1 MKKIKIILL
10 GLLIIVLTGCKGQ
23 YNLTVNKDLSISED
37 VVISIENKDDIY
49 DKTTKLFKDNNV
61 DDSMYSISQNDE
73 YVTIK
78 YKEEF
83 RNFEDYFLN
92 SKFYSRILSDEDY
105 TKDNKKVSYRGFAYL
120 KLDDTDN
127 SDLNNSFN
135 ISDFKINLNVP
146 FTVKESNAD
155 KVEENTLTWNL
166 NQKDTTKIINFSFDY
181 LNTNNLYILII
192 VLCVGIVSVT
202 GFILIRNYFKERGI

>member
-1 MKKIKIILL
+1 MKKMKIILL

-37 VVISIENKDDIY
+37 VVISIENKDDVY
-49 DKTTKLFKDNNV
+49 DKTTKLFEDNNI

-120 KLDDTDN
+120 KLDDSDN

-181 LNTNNLYILII
+181 LKTNNLYILII